1 MEGVSVLTPIDHERE
16 RLHRFAK
23 RWGLC
28 DQRTIRQSQKVD
40 RLIYWF
46 MLAKQRKQT
55 F

>member
-1 MEGVSVLTPIDHERE
+1 MLTLIDHERE

-28 DQRTIRQSQKVD
+28 DQRTIRQSQKLD

-46 MLAKQRKQT
+46 MLAKYRNQT